1 MKNYNYFKRKKTI
14 LIATA
19 LLIVISLMYRYTER
33 YDYGG
38 DEKKEVLKKNEAI
51 TQKVKDR
58 NITQADLDEMMKLV
72 R

>member
-1 MKNYNYFKRKKTI
+1 MNKRVKSI
-14 LIATA
+14 LVATA

>member
-1 MKNYNYFKRKKTI
+1 MNKRVKSI
-14 LIATA
+14 RQWRLIATA
-19 LLIVISLMYRYTER
+19 LLIVISLMYRYTEL

-38 DEKKEVLKKNEAI
+38 DEKKVLKRNSAI

-72 R
+72 RR

>member
-1 MKNYNYFKRKKTI
+1 
-14 LIATA
+14 
-19 LLIVISLMYRYTER
+19 MYRYTER

-38 DEKKEVLKKNEAI
+38 DEKKVLKKNEAI

>member
-1 MKNYNYFKRKKTI
+1 MNKRVKSI
-14 LIATA
+14 RQWRLIATA

-38 DEKKEVLKKNEAI
+38 DEKKVLKRNSAI

-72 R
+72 

>member
-1 MKNYNYFKRKKTI
+1 MNKRVKSI
-14 LIATA
+14 LVATA

-38 DEKKEVLKKNEAI
+38 DEKKVLKKNEAI

-58 NITQADLDEMMKLV
+58 NMNKH
-72 R
+72 